1 MLVCDI
7 NESTAQATAS
17 KDSANLAAHKMDVT
31 KRADWE
37 ATMTAVK
44 EKFGRCD
51 ILINN
56 AGWSYVN
63 KATMEVTEEEF
74 ERVFDVNVKGVY
86 LGCQAWVNQAIE
98 RKEGGVI
105 INIASVGATR
115 PRPGLVWYNASK
127 GAVWNVSSPVC
138 LRDSDEKLL
147 MCYRRP
153 RDLRRS
159 TEPIRYA
166 LIRSARLSQG
176 QGCSQRS
183 RGWRTHLRTGRSS
196 LEMCRWVG
204 LERLRMLSTR
214 VSSWRVTRPDSLQ
227 GPTWRSTVVD
237 ASRRARSISIGGP
250 AMQWTG
256 AFQMYRT

>member
-1 MLVCDI
+1 MGRLDGKVAIVTGAGSGFGAGIALRYAQEGAKVLVCDI

-37 ATMTAVK
+37 STMAAVK
-44 EKFGRCD
+44 DKFGRCD

-63 KATMEVTEEEF
+63 KPTTEVTEDEF

-86 LGCQAWVNQAIE
+86 LGCQAWVDQAIE

-127 GAVWNVSSPVC
+127 GAVWNATKGLAAEYGPHQIRVNSICPLVTGTGLFSAFTGMEDTPGNRKKFIGNVPMGRIGEVEDVVNAC
-138 LRDSDEKLL
+138 VFMASDE
-147 MCYRRP
+147 
-153 RDLRRS
+153 
-159 TEPIRYA
+159 
-166 LIRSARLSQG
+166 ARFI
-176 QGCSQRS
+176 
-183 RGWRTHLRTGRSS
+183 TGTN
-196 LEMCRWVG
+196 LE
-204 LERLRMLSTR
+204 
-214 VSSWRVTRPDSLQ
+214 
-227 GPTWRSTVVD
+227 VD
-237 ASRRARSISIGGP
+237 GG
-250 AMQWTG
+250 
-256 AFQMYRT
+256 RCI